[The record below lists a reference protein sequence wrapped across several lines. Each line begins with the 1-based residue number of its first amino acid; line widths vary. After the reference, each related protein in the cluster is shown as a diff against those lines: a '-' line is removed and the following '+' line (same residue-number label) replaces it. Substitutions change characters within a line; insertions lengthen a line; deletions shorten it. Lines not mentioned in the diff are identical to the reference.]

1 MSSAPKTPTWTFLW
15 HKEKKQTMDPVIFEF
30 LGGLLVG
37 GMAGLMVLSRN
48 RRPLTETMPL
58 LQVRKARSA
67 SSVRRRKKS
76 PIAERGGNNI
86 TVARTRKKAKN
97 KTPDATPALS
107 QTPVIASATTVSFDT
122 CPSCGLQAPGS
133 LLTEH
138 FLGSPSHRNGLPK
151 IVEAEPVEVEAAAE
165 AEEED
170 SRQSVRNLLQMLVPP
185 RAFGRRHAHKSVS
198 PISPIIEYLGPAS
211 GRIRRL

>member
-1 MSSAPKTPTWTFLW
+1 
-15 HKEKKQTMDPVIFEF
+15 MDPVMFEF

-37 GMAGLMVLSRN
+37 GMAGVMVLFRN
-48 RRPLTETMPL
+48 RRPSTETMPI
-58 LQVRKARSA
+58 LQLRKPKSA

-76 PIAERGGNNI
+76 PTAERGRNNI
-86 TVARTRKKAKN
+86 TVARTRRKVKSMN
-97 KTPDATPALS
+97 PDATPALS

-133 LLTEH
+133 LLIEH

-151 IVEAEPVEVEAAAE
+151 IVQADPVEAEAAAE
-165 AEEED
+165 AKEED

-185 RAFGRRHAHKSVS
+185 RAFGRRHAYKSVI
-198 PISPIIEYLGPAS
+198 PISLITKNLGSAP
-211 GRIRRL
+211 GRTRRL

>member
-1 MSSAPKTPTWTFLW
+1 
-15 HKEKKQTMDPVIFEF
+15 MDPVIFEF

-48 RRPLTETMPL
+48 RHLSTETMPML
-58 LQVRKARSA
+58 EVRKPRSTSSARH
-67 SSVRRRKKS
+67 RRNSQPKGKGR
-76 PIAERGGNNI
+76 IAL
-86 TVARTRKKAKN
+86 TVARKRKKAKN
-97 KTPDATPALS
+97 TSPTATAASS

-151 IVEAEPVEVEAAAE
+151 IVEADPVEVEAAVE
-165 AEEED
+165 AEEEN

-185 RAFGRRHAHKSVS
+185 RAFGRRHAHRSVS
-198 PISPIIEYLGPAS
+198 PISPILENLGPAP
-211 GRIRRL
+211 GRTRRL